1 MEVKKTGEFKGRL
14 DVEGITSRSS
24 DFVHVNF
31 LSILIPP
38 RGVGR
43 AGVAVAVYG
52 PLVFFFLQNSHLPM
66 QVFAGQCVA
75 RRGGTSA
82 RFPEGQAPTL
92 PMGIHRI
99 NCINGGLMRGFI

>member
-14 DVEGITSRSS
+14 DVEGITSCSS

-52 PLVFFFLQNSHLPM
+52 PLVFFFAKQSSPH
-66 QVFAGQCVA
+66 AGI
-75 RRGGTSA
+75 RRAVRCSPW
-82 RFPEGQAPTL
+82 RNVGQ
-92 PMGIHRI
+92 IS
-99 NCINGGLMRGFI
+99 